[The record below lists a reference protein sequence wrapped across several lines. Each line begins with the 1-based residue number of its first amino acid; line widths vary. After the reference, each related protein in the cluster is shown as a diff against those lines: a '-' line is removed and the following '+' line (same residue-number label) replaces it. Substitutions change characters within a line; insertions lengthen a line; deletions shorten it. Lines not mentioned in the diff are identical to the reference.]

1 VGWIEIAVAAGIA
14 LCLALVALALLR
26 LRAGLARFD
35 TLPGIEQVRSALV
48 EAAAAGAD
56 RTRPLEDA
64 VRRMGEVIARLPA
77 PAEAKDL
84 LPVQERLEL
93 LARQV
98 QELRL
103 HIDEL
108 RARVAGT
115 TTVEPVAPGLKL
127 LRALEERGFE
137 SVHILAELTGDEG
150 HELRRVPVE
159 ARRAGMSF
167 KGHVTVED
175 GRLVEVALKPLTELF
190 P

>member
-1 VGWIEIAVAAGIA
+1 MGWIEIAVAAGVVGG
-14 LCLALVALALLR
+14 LAAVALALRR

-35 TLPGIEQVRSALV
+35 ALPGSDDVRSAV
-48 EAAAAGAD
+48 AEAVAAGVE

-64 VRRMGEVIARLPA
+64 VRRMGEALARLPA

-137 SVHILAELTGDEG
+137 SVHILGELAGDEG
-150 HELRRVPVE
+150 HELQRVPVE